1 MTNGIQDGAVYRIRI
16 TDGESGRTLL
26 ISPGAGAHLR
36 LLEEGLEG
44 FGATELFVETEP
56 YADGTG
62 GHPVTRRFGERYMG
76 ITAEV
81 HGDEGEVRRRVCAI
95 MNPLHTLEMEVTL
108 SGVTR
113 CIGVIPCGKPEFR
126 QANFFTPTEVYLP
139 FLAPDPFYRDEK
151 PQEVQFWQSLPL
163 LTFPMNF
170 WKGAGMAAGYFRTT
184 DTATVINPGDA
195 PCGFTA
201 KLTASGGQVENPVLR
216 SGDAFIRL
224 QTVLEDGQEALI
236 DTRPR
241 YRNLWING
249 ERRFTFHRD
258 SDFFLLQTGENSV
271 SVTADS
277 GAEYLSAGLSYT
289 PLYYGI

>member
-1 MTNGIQDGAVYRIRI
+1 MTNGIWDSAYTIRI
-16 TDGESGRTLL
+16 TDRENGRYLL
-26 ISPGAGAHLR
+26 ISPGEKAHLR

-76 ITAEV
+76 ITAEI
-81 HGDEGEVRRRVCAI
+81 HGIEGEVRRRVCAL

-108 SGVTR
+108 DGVTR
-113 CIGVIPCGKPEFR
+113 CIDVIPCGKPEFR
-126 QANFFTPTEVYLP
+126 QVNFFTPTEVYLP
-139 FLAPDPFYRDEK
+139 FLAPDPFYRDARAV
-151 PQEVQFWQSLPL
+151 QVQFHQSLPL

-170 WKGAGMAAGYFRTT
+170 LRGAGMTTGYYRTT
-184 DTATVINPGDA
+184 DTAKVINPGDA
-195 PCGFTA
+195 SCGFDA
-201 KLTASGGQVENPVLR
+201 WLTASGGTVENPVLR
-216 SGDAFIRL
+216 MGDAFIRL
-224 QTVLEDGQEALI
+224 QTVLTDGQEARI

-241 YRNLWING
+241 QRNLWING

-258 SDFFLLQTGENSV
+258 SNFFLLGVGENAV
-271 SVTADS
+271 SIAADS
-277 GAEYLSAGLSYT
+277 GAEYLSARLAFT